1 MKLSSIQSPLTRTSE
16 MPVHIQG
23 RCVTFTAPSGSSAII
38 GDFTDDSDRPIPLT
52 AGQSV
57 TLEFPLGAHVEY
69 AFLDGHGGRM
79 ADPTNVAG
87 ANHPW
92 YKEYRSVSLAGF
104 TPPLEPDPATP
115 RGRTESLSWA
125 GTRLG
130 GTRRAYV
137 HLPHGYEDSRTYP
150 VFYVQD
156 GVAFRRT
163 GRLAELHDTLVW
175 QGRISPAVLVFLEPR
190 DRTLEYFFNP
200 HYPEYLLLEV
210 LPRIEDQFAVSKNRE
225 ARGLWGASLGGLV
238 SLWTAMQHS
247 ETFGRIVAQSAAIQG
262 QPNQTYHRGAAEWLL
277 EQYRVAPLL
286 PLELS
291 MDCGQLEWL
300 LGANRRFAGMLFD
313 KGYKHQYL
321 EHPSG
326 HNWVS
331 WRSGI
336 TAHLEWLLG

>member
-1 MKLSSIQSPLTRTSE
+1 MAVQIS
-16 MPVHIQG
+16 G
-23 RCVTFTAPSGSSAII
+23 RRVTFTAPHGSVAII
-38 GDFTDDSDRPIPLT
+38 GDFTDDSDRPIPLM

-69 AFLDGHGGRM
+69 AFLDDRGGRI
-79 ADPTNVAG
+79 ADPDNALG

-92 YKEYRSVSLAGF
+92 YKEYRSVGLSGH
-104 TPPLEPDPATP
+104 TPPLEPNPNAP
-115 RGRTESLSWA
+115 QGRTESLSWA
-125 GTRLG
+125 SARLG

-137 HLPHGYEDSRTYP
+137 HLPHGYDGSQVYP

-163 GRLAELHDTLVW
+163 GRLAALHDTLVG
-175 QGRISPAVLVFLEPR
+175 QQRISPAVLVFLEPH

-200 HYPEYLLLEV
+200 QYPEYLLLEV
-210 LPRIEDQFAVSKNRE
+210 LPRIEDQFAVSKDRQ
-225 ARGLWGASLGGLV
+225 ARGLWGASLGGLA

-247 ETFGRIVAQSAAIQG
+247 ATFGRVVAQSAAIQG

-277 EQYRVAPLL
+277 GEFRAAEML

-291 MDCGQLEWL
+291 LDCGQLEWL

-313 KGYKHQYL
+313 KGYKHQYV

-331 WRSGI
+331 WRSGMA
-336 TAHLEWLLG
+336 AHLEWLLGF